1 MLKLLLGLVCDLF
14 RSRASLESEVVALRQ
29 QIALLQQRLGN
40 RRVKLTSND
49 RVFWVLLSRFWP
61 QWRSALAIVH
71 PDTVLRWHRVGFR
84 LYWRRIS
91 KNRGGRPRVDQ
102 EYRDLI
108 ARIARENPLWGAPR
122 IHGELLMLAV
132 RISESTVSRYLK
144 RLRPHPSSQ
153 TWRTFI
159 QNHVHQSIAVDFMV
173 VPTIRFSLLYVFVVL
188 DHGRRRILHVGVTA
202 HPTAQWTAQQLTE
215 ALPWESHARFIHRD
229 QDGIFGHEF
238 QRRVAALELQ
248 EVVSARGSP
257 WQNGYCE
264 RVIGTIR
271 RECTDHVIAINENQL
286 QRVIDAYVHYYN
298 EARTHLSLA
307 KQTPD
312 GQRTP
317 TKHRGR
323 VVAKAQVGGLHH
335 RYDRLAA

>member
-1 MLKLLLGLVCDLF
+1 M
-14 RSRASLESEVVALRQ
+14 
-29 QIALLQQRLGN
+29 
-40 RRVKLTSND
+40 
-49 RVFWVLLSRFWP
+49 FWVLLSRFWP
-61 QWRSALAIVH
+61 EWRSALAIVQ

-91 KNRGGRPRVDQ
+91 KNRGGRPRVDR
-102 EYRDLI
+102 ECRNLI

-144 RLRPHPSSQ
+144 RLRTRPPSQ

-159 QNHVHQSIAVDFMV
+159 HNHLHQSIAVDFMV
-173 VPTIRFSLLYVFVVL
+173 VPTIRFSPLYVFVVL
-188 DHGRRRILHVGVTA
+188 DHSRRRILRIGVTA

-215 ALPWESHARFIHRD
+215 ALPWESHAPFIHRD
-229 QDGIFGHEF
+229 QDAIFGREF
-238 QRRVAALELQ
+238 QRHVDALELQ

-271 RECTDHVIAINENQL
+271 RECTDHVIAINEDQL
-286 QRVIDAYVHYYN
+286 QRVINAYVRN
-298 EARTHLSLA
+298 CNDTRTHLSLA
-307 KQTPD
+307 KRTPD
-312 GQRTP
+312 GRRAP
-317 TKHRGR
+317 TKRLGR
-323 VVAKAQVGGLHH
+323 VVAETQVGGLHH